1 MIDSKAGIKD
11 GYYGMWRQITTSNGT
26 MKVFDHLG
34 KEVTIEDI
42 KENIENDDVTLRLSF
57 DYQGRTKYIVISRED
72 LADPASAKAWSRKG
86 VMVTKK
92 SFDCLVET
100 LLQQEEEIENSQTG
114 VTNVYDHLGWIQ
126 LPAYDDTG
134 NFTGY
139 DLCFRAHKLIG
150 AQEAQY
156 VGPFDVTPRGDSVQ
170 WRSMVKSNVIP
181 YPALQLVLVA
191 ALSSVVNGL
200 IAPETNGENPIV
212 HLCYPSG
219 RGKSTAAMVA
229 TSTIGRPFD
238 GVITETD
245 DHDTPVDKQS
255 LYQSWGS
262 TIKAMVTTNA
272 GNRGAVTVLNELG
285 KNTSTDLTNAVF
297 NLSEGSDLK
306 RLTPTLQTRISQ
318 RYTTTFIST
327 GETSLLDRCKDKLEG
342 LSIRIMEVSKP
353 LTVDA
358 DHANRIKETCRQHCG
373 HAAWRLA
380 KFIIMR
386 GGLGF
391 VLPIYK
397 DWVSKLRKL
406 MPETPSRDRFIEKFA
421 ALFMTTAYIA
431 RKALKL
437 PLDMDS
443 LLNFLIEYDAENGES
458 RNTSASAY
466 EVIVEQLRIN
476 SNKFYIR
483 DDGRP
488 SHTAN
493 SNIVAT
499 PIADSWGRCVNKLE
513 ELDGQYIVQEFQV
526 RPSVL
531 EKLLKSNGFENIKTV
546 LEEWDKHGWLDGESN
561 GQSKKKL
568 KKRLKVDPFG
578 EGKEP
583 VYVIRVFADEEE
595 AEAIR
600 AEQAER
606 ARKAQRRPLPRQ
618 STIKLLEKEDDD
630 DDASA

>member
-72 LADPASAKAWSRKG
+72 LADPASAKAWSGKG

-92 SFDCLVET
+92 SFDTLVET
-100 LLQQEEEIENSQTG
+100 LLQKEEELENSGTG
-114 VTNVYDHLGWIQ
+114 VTKVYDHLGWIQ
-126 LPAYDDTG
+126 LPTYDDTG
-134 NFTGY
+134 NFIGY

-156 VGPFDVTPRGDSVQ
+156 VGPFDVTPRGDYKE
-170 WRSMVKSNVIP
+170 WRKMVINEVIP
-181 YPALQLVLVA
+181 HLALQMILIA
-191 ALSSVVNGL
+191 ALSAVVNGL
-200 IAPETNGENPIV
+200 IASEVKTDNPII
-212 HLCYPSG
+212 HLCYSSG
-219 RGKSTAAMVA
+219 RGKSTAAMLA

-238 GVITETD
+238 GVVTEFD
-245 DHDTPVDKQS
+245 EYYSPVYRQS
-255 LYQSWGS
+255 IYQSWGS
-262 TIKAMVTTNA
+262 TAKALVATNA

-285 KNTSTDLTNAVF
+285 KNTSPDLTNAIF
-297 NLSEGSDLK
+297 DLSEGSDIK
-306 RLTPTLQTRISQ
+306 RLTSTLKSRISQ
-318 RYTTTFIST
+318 RYTTVFIST
-327 GETSLLDRCKDKLEG
+327 GEASLLNKCKDRYEG
-342 LSIRIMEVSKP
+342 LAIRIMEVSKP

-358 DHANRIKETCRQHCG
+358 AHANRIQEGCTHHCG
-373 HAAWRLA
+373 HAVWRLA
-380 KFIIMR
+380 KFIVMS
-386 GGLGF
+386 GGLDF

-431 RKALKL
+431 ERALKL
-437 PLDMDS
+437 PLDMDG
-443 LLNFLIEYDAENGES
+443 LLSFLIEYDTENGES

-476 SNKFYIR
+476 LNKFYIR

-488 SHTAN
+488 SHTAK

-531 EKLLKSNGFENIKTV
+531 EKLLRNNGYDNIDTV
-546 LEEWDKHGWLDGESN
+546 LNEWLTHGWIDGESN
-561 GQSKKKL
+561 GQSRKKL

-583 VYVIRVFADEEE
+583 VYVLRVFADDEE

-606 ARKAQRRPLPRQ
+606 ARKAQRRPLSRQ
-618 STIKLLEKEDDD
+618 STIKLLEQEDDD
-630 DDASA
+630 DATA

>member
-1 MIDSKAGIKD
+1 MSIKNIDIRDGWYGRITPYAKD
-11 GYYGMWRQITTSNGT
+11 GEDDFTPYG
-26 MKVFDHLG
+26 KAA
-34 KEVTIEDI
+34 TIE
-42 KENIENDDVTLRLSF
+42 EVYRNIESGEIKSRLAYESYGETLRTIVSRGAIGASTASEELAKIGIDTTKN
-57 DYQGRTKYIVISRED
+57 DYAAFVDSLRLQELRLAKQGRRTR
-72 LADPASAKAWSRKG
+72 PA
-86 VMVTKK
+86 
-92 SFDCLVET
+92 
-100 LLQQEEEIENSQTG
+100 
-114 VTNVYDHLGWIQ
+114 YDHLGWWE
-126 LPAYDDTG
+126 LPVKNKQG
-134 NFTGY
+134 KVTGY
-139 DLCFRAHKLIG
+139 SLCYRDDKLIG
-150 AQEAQY
+150 
-156 VGPFDVTPRGDSVQ
+156 GPENATYTGSFDIRALGSKHV
-170 WRSMVKSNVIP
+170 WRSMVIHDVIP
-181 YPALQLVLVA
+181 YPAPQFILVA
-191 ALSSVVNGL
+191 ALSAPVNGL
-200 IAPETNGENPIV
+200 IAPAINGENPII
-212 HLCYPSG
+212 HLNYPSG
-219 RGKSTAAMVA
+219 RGKSSMAMLAASTA
-229 TSTIGRPFD
+229 GCPFD
-238 GVITETD
+238 GTITEVNED
-245 DHDTPVDKQS
+245 GDLVDRQS
-255 LYQSWGS
+255 VYQSWGS
-262 TIKAMVTTNA
+262 TVKALVTANA

-285 KNTSTDLTNAVF
+285 KNTSNDLTNAIF

-306 RLTPTLQTRISQ
+306 RLTPSLQTRISQ

-327 GETSLLDRCKDKLEG
+327 GETSLLDKCKDKLEG
-342 LSIRIMEVSKP
+342 LSIRVMEVSKP

-386 GGLGF
+386 GGLDF

-421 ALFMTTAYIA
+421 ALFMTSAYIA
-431 RKALKL
+431 ERALKL
-437 PLDMDS
+437 PLDMDG
-443 LLNFLIEYDAENGES
+443 LLSFLIEYDTENGES

-476 SNKFYIR
+476 LNKFYIR

-488 SHTAN
+488 SHTAK

-513 ELDGQYIVQEFQV
+513 ELGGQYIVQEFQV

-531 EKLLKSNGFENIKTV
+531 EKLLRNNGYDNIDTV
-546 LEEWDKHGWLDGESN
+546 LNEWLTHGWIDGESN
-561 GQSKKKL
+561 GQSRKKL

-583 VYVIRVFADEEE
+583 VYVLRVFADDEE

-606 ARKAQRRPLPRQ
+606 ARKAQRRPLSRQ
-618 STIKLLEKEDDD
+618 STIKLLEQEDDD
-630 DDASA
+630 DATA